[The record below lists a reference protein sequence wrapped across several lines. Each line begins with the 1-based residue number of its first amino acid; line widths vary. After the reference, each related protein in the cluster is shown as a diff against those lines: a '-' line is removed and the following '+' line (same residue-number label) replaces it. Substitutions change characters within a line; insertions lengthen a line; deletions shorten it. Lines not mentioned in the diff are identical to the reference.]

1 MSANTID
8 RAGKAGKTMG
18 LVSLAIVILAPL
30 IYRALPENYRGATG
44 TFGIGLGVVALIFAL
59 VSMAYSIRRK
69 GMGYRWGKL
78 ETWLRVHTY
87 AGLLAL
93 LFAFLHANWRFQPGT
108 ATAALC
114 LLILTNI
121 SGFIGSII
129 YIYSPKFLAAQG
141 NAAISSPEEVY
152 SKMSKL
158 QDKIDRLKEKM
169 SKADTLDGK
178 LSEQV
183 SSAENELRFLDS
195 ELKLSLRR
203 EMLMGIW
210 LYIHI
215 PLSAAFLVTA
225 LTHVFVILYL

>member
-1 MSANTID
+1 MNAITID
-8 RAGKAGKTMG
+8 RAGKIEKAMG
-18 LVSLAIVILAPL
+18 LVSLAMAILAPL
-30 IYRALPENYRGATG
+30 IYRALPENYHGATG
-44 TFGIGLGVVALIFAL
+44 MFGKGLGVVALIFAL

-69 GMGYRWGKL
+69 GMEYRWGKL

-87 AGLLAL
+87 TGLLAL
-93 LFAFLHANWRFQPGT
+93 LFAFLHANWRFQPGA
-108 ATAALC
+108 ATAALY

-121 SGFIGSII
+121 SGFIGWII
-129 YIYSPKFLAAQG
+129 YIYGPDFSARETG
-141 NAAISSPEEVY
+141 TVSSPEEVY

-158 QDKIDRLKEKM
+158 QDKIDRLKEKI

-183 SSAENELRFLDS
+183 SSAENELRVLDG

-210 LYIHI
+210 LYVHI